1 MRTLIYYVSFWG
13 YLLFSALFI
22 LWMGILRLLGR
33 SQQIPAYASRR
44 AIGWG
49 RTMVRLSGGDIQFE
63 GAENIPSEGG
73 FVVCSNHQGAF
84 DIPLVV
90 GFLPR
95 PIGFVAK
102 IELGRIPLLGYW
114 MKQIGCL
121 FLDRKNPRQGL
132 AVMREGI
139 ALLKGGA
146 GLVVFPE
153 GTRSGSDTMGPFRQG
168 SLRMAVSAGVPVV
181 PVTIIDSHKLRE
193 AQGWRIRP
201 ASVRVVISPPI
212 ETQGMDRDTKKA
224 LLGEVREIMAASLA
238 RGVGS
243 AEAGSA

>member
-102 IELGRIPLLGYW
+102 IELPNGEALGLP
-114 MKQIGCL
+114 CSEL
-121 FLDRKNPRQGL
+121 FPQ
-132 AVMREGI
+132 
-139 ALLKGGA
+139 
-146 GLVVFPE
+146 
-153 GTRSGSDTMGPFRQG
+153 TGPFSEAAHKGRGGESRQHDDKPMRHAKRKQRA
-168 SLRMAVSAGVPVV
+168 STANKDRLAKLVPGEKVYVV
-181 PVTIIDSHKLRE
+181 PFRTMATLVRLDVEKGKAVVLHGAFEMEVKLDDVE
-193 AQGWRIRP
+193 PSQRP
-201 ASVRVVISPPI
+201 GRK
-212 ETQGMDRDTKKA
+212 G
-224 LLGEVREIMAASLA
+224 
-238 RGVGS
+238 
-243 AEAGSA
+243 